1 MNKVFYTLIILVVSL
16 YGCNNTA
23 EQEVYDT
30 KENIPYAKHEHDET
44 EDIVLNNG
52 EKWVVDAEMMVHIRN
67 MEKDIEAFKTSEEKN
82 YSVLASQL
90 ESNIELL
97 TSNCTMEGQAHDELH
112 KWLIPY
118 IETVEAFSE
127 STKNNTGAAAQ
138 LEYIEKYF
146 VTLNQYFE

>member
-1 MNKVFYTLIILVVSL
+1 MNKLFYLLIILVVSL
-16 YGCNNTA
+16 YGCNNTV
-23 EQEVYDT
+23 EQEVSDT
-30 KENIPYAKHEHDET
+30 KESNPHAKHEHDET
-44 EDIVLNNG
+44 KDIVLDNG
-52 EKWVVDAEMMVHIRN
+52 EKWVVDAEMMIHIRN

-82 YSVLASQL
+82 YNVLASQL

-127 STKNNTGAAAQ
+127 STKDNGAAEQ

-146 VTLNQYFE
+146 MTFNQYFK

>member
-1 MNKVFYTLIILVVSL
+1 MMNKLFYLLIILVVSL

-23 EQEVYDT
+23 EQEVSDT
-30 KENIPYAKHEHDET
+30 KESIPHTEHEHDET
-44 EDIVLNNG
+44 KDIALDNG
-52 EKWVVDAEMMVHIRN
+52 EKWVVDAEMMIHIRN

-82 YSVLASQL
+82 YNVLASQL

-127 STKNNTGAAAQ
+127 STKDNEAAEQ

-146 VTLNQYFE
+146 VTFNQYFK

>member
-1 MNKVFYTLIILVVSL
+1 MMNKLFYLLIILVVLL

-23 EQEVYDT
+23 EQEVSDT
-30 KENIPYAKHEHDET
+30 KESIPHAEHEHDET
-44 EDIVLNNG
+44 KDIVLDNG
-52 EKWVVDAEMMVHIRN
+52 EKWVVDAEMMIHIRN

-82 YSVLASQL
+82 YNVLASQL

-127 STKNNTGAAAQ
+127 STKDNGAAEQ
-138 LEYIEKYF
+138 LEYIKKYF
-146 VTLNQYFE
+146 VTFNQYFK